1 MYRSELRPVLYQS
14 ILVCRISGCWYI
26 PRLEKKYKKQKK
38 KKKLSHVGLVSSIP
52 YTKRIVNVAHA
63 ELGGITNLALYMDFV
78 PFIPNVNEI
87 QMI

>member
-1 MYRSELRPVLYQS
+1 M
-14 ILVCRISGCWYI
+14 
-26 PRLEKKYKKQKK
+26 
-38 KKKLSHVGLVSSIP
+38 GLVSSIP